1 LVFCIGQIPASLPA
15 PVVQVVVVAVGCL
28 LLYVAVKI
36 GYVILKVVL
45 GLAAL
50 ALLGGAIWWFWS
62 GMNH

>member
-1 LVFCIGQIPASLPA
+1 MVI
-15 PVVQVVVVAVGCL
+15 VAAGCL

-50 ALLGGAIWWFWS
+50 ALLGGPIWWFLS
-62 GMNH
+62 AVDH

>member
-1 LVFCIGQIPASLPA
+1 MLCIGQITTNLSPL
-15 PVVQVVVVAVGCL
+15 VVQVVIVAAGCL

-50 ALLGGAIWWFWS
+50 ALLGGAIWWFLS
-62 GMNH
+62 AVNH

>member
-1 LVFCIGQIPASLPA
+1 MLCIGQITTNLSPL
-15 PVVQVVVVAVGCL
+15 VVQVVIVAAGCL

-50 ALLGGAIWWFWS
+50 ALLGGAIWWFLS
-62 GMNH
+62 AVHH

>member
-1 LVFCIGQIPASLPA
+1 MLCIGQITTHLSPL
-15 PVVQVVVVAVGCL
+15 VVQVVIVAAGCL

-36 GYVILKVVL
+36 GYVILKLVL

-62 GMNH
+62 TVHH